1 MLPEEDAFIEYLFQ
15 EHGRRLTL
23 YATSVLRDP
32 EKAQDVV
39 QDVFH
44 EAVLHIDVVRNHENT
59 GGWLMKTLKNKLSEY
74 LRARSRYIRLFLSLD
89 TDFRSDSIAAPEP
102 TGVLEARDD
111 ISALRKI
118 EQVLTPEELHLL
130 KRLIIDQASH
140 LEVAMELGISVYASQ
155 KRLERIRRK
164 LYKAFPERKNRF
176 ERN

>member
-1 MLPEEDAFIEYLFQ
+1 
-15 EHGRRLTL
+15 
-23 YATSVLRDP
+23 
-32 EKAQDVV
+32 
-39 QDVFH
+39 
-44 EAVLHIDVVRNHENT
+44 
-59 GGWLMKTLKNKLSEY
+59 MKTLKNKLSEY

-89 TDFRSDSIAAPEP
+89 TDFRSDSIAVPEP